1 MPIPILIVSNTI
13 ETVDTEIVAVCDVS
27 SIKERP
33 TVNCLCLAS
42 PLLLFNRHS
51 YDPNSFA
58 FPFNDKTDAV
68 LLSLTDVPGYRFPF
82 YRHKIIF

>member
-1 MPIPILIVSNTI
+1 MPIPIPIKSKPI
-13 ETVDTEIVAVCDVS
+13 EMADTVIGAVCDVS
-27 SIKERP
+27 SKKERL
-33 TVNCLCLAS
+33 TLNCLCLAS

-51 YDPNSFA
+51 YDPTSFA

-82 YRHKIIF
+82 YRH